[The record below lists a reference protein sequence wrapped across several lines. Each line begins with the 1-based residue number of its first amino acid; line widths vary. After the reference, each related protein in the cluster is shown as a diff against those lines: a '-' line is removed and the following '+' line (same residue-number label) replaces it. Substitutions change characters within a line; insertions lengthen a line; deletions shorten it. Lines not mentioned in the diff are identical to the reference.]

1 MSLLLLNAGAVLG
14 MTGVI
19 WFVQLVHYP
28 LFAEV
33 GGRQWEAY
41 HREHSR
47 RTTWVVVL
55 PMTVDLFSSLALVAF
70 PPAGVSG
77 VLLAVGALT
86 AVVTWV
92 ATGALAVPAH
102 RRLGNGWH
110 AATGRRLTLTN
121 WVRTG
126 AWSAHAVIVLAAL
139 GQAG

>member
-1 MSLLLLNAGAVLG
+1 MLLLLLNAAAVLG
-14 MTGVI
+14 MAGVI

-33 GGRQWEAY
+33 GVRQWAAY

-47 RTTWVVVL
+47 RTTWVVAL
-55 PMTVDLFSSLALVAF
+55 PMTADLVSSLALLVL

-77 VLLAVGALT
+77 ALLAAGAVA

-102 RRLGNGWH
+102 RRLASGWN
-110 AATGRRLTLTN
+110 AGVGRRLTLTN
-121 WVRTG
+121 WVRTF

-139 GQAG
+139 GQTG

>member
-1 MSLLLLNAGAVLG
+1 MLLLLINAAAVLS

-33 GGRQWEAY
+33 GVRQWPAY
-41 HREHSR
+41 HSEHSR

-55 PMTVDLFSSLALVAF
+55 PMTADLVTSVALVAF
-70 PPAGVSG
+70 PPAGVSSE
-77 VLLAVGALT
+77 LLAAGAVA
-86 AVVTWV
+86 AVMTWV

-110 AATGRRLTLTN
+110 AGVGRRLTLTN
-121 WVRTG
+121 WVRTA
-126 AWSAHAVIVLAAL
+126 AWSTHAVIVLAAL
-139 GQAG
+139 PQAG